1 MMKII
6 ARSDRHILS
15 HPLRYWSR
23 ENAFEYGPDQPI
35 GRAIKMK
42 AKKCTETLIP
52 LLLEGE
58 TDQEIIRRNIH
69 SAIVACIESTSI
81 EHLQQILDIDN
92 MDQYIDQKLYN

>member
-1 MMKII
+1 
-6 ARSDRHILS
+6 
-15 HPLRYWSR
+15 
-23 ENAFEYGPDQPI
+23 
-35 GRAIKMK
+35 MK

-58 TDQEIIRRNIH
+58 TDQEIIRRNMH

-92 MDQYIDQKLYN
+92 MDQYIDQTLYNWDSFLHLAAQLQSNDIRM